1 MSSFSSDGD
10 LENTTGLEAI
20 LKVTSSDSGTLE
32 QCNNF
37 TSQKNSL
44 PFMMCLPQTG
54 YPRHYGSESGSVCNH
69 QSKSRVFFLNI
80 VRL

>member
-10 LENTTGLEAI
+10 LENLTGLEAI

-37 TSQKNSL
+37 PSQKNSL
-44 PFMMCLPQTG
+44 AFMMCLPPNWIPST
-54 YPRHYGSESGSVCNH
+54 
-69 QSKSRVFFLNI
+69 L
-80 VRL
+80 